1 MQANMHAPLRVLFIA
16 AEAEPFIKVGGLG
29 DYGGSLPKAI
39 SEIAQPD
46 KSSIDIRVV
55 LPYHN
60 GIELHIPSFTKVV
73 KIQVRTKSGYAKGI
87 VYQFNHHEILYYI
100 IKRLGNPSG
109 YENVYNIIQIDDA
122 RKYIFF
128 SLACLELIKVLN
140 WAPDIIHA
148 NDWHTAISVY
158 ELSQRKKEDK
168 FYRSIR
174 SLLTIHNLP
183 YVGEGSQPVLSEYRL
198 SPLRSK
204 LFPSWAKFLPLSMG
218 LKTADEIV
226 AVSPTYAEELKE
238 NEFGNGFV
246 QFFME
251 NTFKTTGILNGINTS
266 LWDPQSDHYLNQ
278 NYSTKNLED
287 RNLNKLKILEEF
299 GFEKKLDKPL
309 LILIS
314 RLTTQKGIDILLQG
328 LPAVLDDDWSA
339 IFLGRG
345 QPEIEKALKELESK
359 IHDRF
364 KVILEF
370 NNPLAHRLYASGD
383 ILLMPSLYEPC
394 GLSQLIA
401 MHYGCIPVAR
411 CVGGL
416 KDSIITKPAALRTGY
431 LFEKADVPSFSQIL
445 RKALSD
451 FGDAKKWE
459 LIQKRAMSVDFSWNK
474 SAGLY
479 VDLYRTMLTKN
490 IESN

>member
-1 MQANMHAPLRVLFIA
+1 MQPFMHSPIRVLFIT
-16 AEAEPFIKVGGLG
+16 AEAEPFIKIGGLG
-29 DYGGSLPKAI
+29 DYGGALPKAI
-39 SEIAQPD
+39 SEITQTN
-46 KSSIDIRVV
+46 KLGIDIRVV

-60 GIELHIPSFTKVV
+60 GIDLTIPRLFKVG
-73 KIQVRTKSGYAKGI
+73 KIQVRTKSGYAKGFA
-87 VYQFNHHEILYYI
+87 YQFNHNGILYYL

-109 YENVYNIIQIDDA
+109 YKNVYSPNQIDDA

-128 SLACLELIKVLN
+128 SLACLELIKVVN

-148 NDWHTAISVY
+148 NDWHTAVSVY
-158 ELSQRKKEDK
+158 ALSQKMKGDK

-183 YVGEGSQPVLSEYRL
+183 YVGEGSQPVLREFQL
-198 SPLRSK
+198 SPLKSRV
-204 LFPSWAKFLPLSMG
+204 FPVWAKFLPLPMG
-218 LKTADEIV
+218 LEKADEIV

-238 NEFGNGFV
+238 KEFGNGFV
-246 QFFME
+246 HFFIE

-266 LWDPQSDHYLNQ
+266 LWDPKIDRYIKQ
-278 NYSTKNLED
+278 NFSKNHLED
-287 RNLNKLKILEEF
+287 RNLNKIKILEEF
-299 GFEKKLDKPL
+299 GFEKKMDKPL
-309 LILIS
+309 FILVS
-314 RLTTQKGIDILLQG
+314 RLTTQKGIDILVKG
-328 LPAVLDDDWSA
+328 LPNMLDEDWTA

-345 QPEIEKALKELESK
+345 QNEIEKELKELESQ
-359 IHDRF
+359 IPDRL
-364 KVILEF
+364 KVLLEF

-394 GLSQLIA
+394 GFSQQIA

-411 CVGGL
+411 SVGGL

-431 LFEKADVPSFSQIL
+431 LFEKADVPSFIKCL

-451 FGDAKKWE
+451 FRNANKWK
-459 LIQKRAMSVDFSWNK
+459 LIQKRAISVDFSWKK

-479 VDLYRTMLTKN
+479 IDLYQTMLSKKTLC
-490 IESN
+490 E